1 MKPNYKL
8 CLSASCAD
16 KRPLPLR
23 DLGYKDTIKV
33 IFSFSGISYFKIGSR
48 RDKTCLGGSDKV
60 RFKPACSHTGTS

>member
-16 KRPLPLR
+16 KRPRPLR

-33 IFSFSGISYFKIGSR
+33 IFSFSGISYFKIGPR
-48 RDKTCLGGSDKV
+48 RDRTCLRSFRQSEIK
-60 RFKPACSHTGTS
+60 TSLLAYRD